1 MTPKYITEQQME
13 LIGNTDIHSLVTT
26 ISISNII
33 NLFSIGAS
41 TEKDIKGKVEPFIHQ
56 VQFHRHQGEIVR
68 VWANVDDGAMREV
81 MSSATFRKVKHRL
94 GTTSPTTQLLH
105 VVNGMIIK
113 SEAKWEGRIE
123 INGISANIAFKIF
136 SSSKKWDF
144 LFGKTLLETF
154 KAVHNY
160 ESDKIT
166 VYGNG
171 GKTTLHNQAHLVA

>member
-1 MTPKYITEQQME
+1 MK
-13 LIGNTDIHSLVTT
+13 
-26 ISISNII
+26 
-33 NLFSIGAS
+33 
-41 TEKDIKGKVEPFIHQ
+41 
-56 VQFHRHQGEIVR
+56 
-68 VWANVDDGAMREV
+68 EV
-81 MSSATFRKVKHRL
+81 MLSATFRKVKHRL

-105 VVNGMIIK
+105 VANGMIVK

-123 INGISANIAFKIF
+123 INGISANVAFKIF
-136 SSSKKWDF
+136 NSSRKWDF

-171 GKTTLHNQAHLVA
+171 GKTTLHNQSHSLSAK